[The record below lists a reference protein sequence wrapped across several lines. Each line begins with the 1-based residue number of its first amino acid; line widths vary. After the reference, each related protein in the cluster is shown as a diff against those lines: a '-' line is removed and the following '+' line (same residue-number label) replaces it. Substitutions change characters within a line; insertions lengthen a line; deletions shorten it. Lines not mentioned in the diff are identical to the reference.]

1 MSKKD
6 DFRDVRRELKEALEM
21 MRKEVHK
28 VRKDLATATKTWMK
42 TTGRFVQ
49 DVTPKVSATIDETIE
64 QSSEAFRKA
73 VASVGKET
81 KRFQVGFLR
90 SYKTVLSKQMDFIE
104 KRLKE
109 LTK

>member
-6 DFRDVRRELKEALEM
+6 DFREVRRELKETLEM

-73 VASVGKET
+73 VASLGRET
-81 KRFQVGFLR
+81 KPFQVGFLR